1 MTASACENDI
11 AAQEFYATAKAR
23 AEETYQQISAA
34 AYREGYA
41 DCLRNLPPQMR

>member
-1 MTASACENDI
+1 MTASTIEADS
-11 AAQEFYATAKAR
+11 ADKQFYATAKAR

-41 DCLRNLPPQMR
+41 DCLKNLPPQMR

>member
-1 MTASACENDI
+1 MHPENETADKH
-11 AAQEFYATAKAR
+11 FYATAKAR

-41 DCLRNLPPQMR
+41 DCLKNLPPQMR